1 MYKVYRRSIF
11 RHYLV
16 WSFFI
21 PIATIFTYQRIVNGP
36 FNIYVKGMV
45 LFYIIMFLIAATGLN
60 YIILKSD
67 SITFGNSFY
76 NFWNKTFVYKEI
88 RKIMFKNAAHGNVYL
103 HIITHNNKS
112 YRYVISC
119 VDYSDLKK
127 IASDLKENNIEL
139 EIAPGIKKNY
149 FH

>member
-1 MYKVYRRSIF
+1 MYKEYHRSIF
-11 RHYLV
+11 KHNIV
-16 WSFFI
+16 WACFI
-21 PIATIFTYQRIVNGP
+21 PIATFFTYRRFVDGP

-45 LFYIIMFLIAATGLN
+45 LFYTIIFLIAATGFN
-60 YIILKSD
+60 YVIFKSD
-67 SITFGNSFY
+67 CITFKNSFY
-76 NFWNKTFVYKEI
+76 NFWNKTFMYKKI
-88 RKIMFKNAAHGNVYL
+88 RKIMFKNAAYGNVYL

-112 YRYVISC
+112 HRYVISC

-139 EIAPGIKKNY
+139 EIAPGIKRNY